1 MKTTTTAIP
10 TSLPSASG
18 HDFTSSLEKC
28 VTVPRPALGAGRSS
42 RRLAKDSKPIAD
54 IRLGELLAR
63 AGLLPRARLD
73 AALARQAQHNGKLG
87 ALLVELELLDEAEL
101 YAVLAL
107 QGSLHQAQA
116 EDIILFL
123 RARLGDI
130 LLGAAA
136 ITEHQ
141 LLRALLQQER
151 SGEPL
156 GEILLRQG
164 AISLAVR
171 EGALGFQRTLS
182 SPLRE
187 RFRLGRML
195 LDARIVDATTL
206 EAAIRRQRG
215 ATVKLGDALLE
226 MGAITQDALEAFLK
240 RQRRLLAAL
249 SAGMAAAADAYGLP
263 ARGS

>member
-1 MKTTTTAIP
+1 MAKRSHSTA
-10 TSLPSASG
+10 
-18 HDFTSSLEKC
+18 DF
-28 VTVPRPALGAGRSS
+28 
-42 RRLAKDSKPIAD
+42 
-54 IRLGELLAR
+54 RLGELLTR
-63 AGLLPRARLD
+63 AGLLPRERLD

-87 ALLVELELLDEAEL
+87 ALLVELGLIEEAEL

-107 QGSLHQAQA
+107 QSGLHQAAA
-116 EDIILFL
+116 EDVILFL
-123 RARLGDI
+123 RARLGDV

-171 EGALGFQRTLS
+171 EGALGFQRTLC
-182 SPLRE
+182 SPFRD

-195 LDARIVDATTL
+195 LEASIVDSVTL

-215 ATVKLGDALLE
+215 ARVKLGDALLE
-226 MGAITQDALEAFLK
+226 MGAITQEVLEAFLK

-249 SAGMAAAADAYGLP
+249 AAGMAVAADAHGLP
-263 ARGS
+263 ARAC

>member
-1 MKTTTTAIP
+1 VAKRTRTP
-10 TSLPSASG
+10 P
-18 HDFTSSLEKC
+18 DF
-28 VTVPRPALGAGRSS
+28 
-42 RRLAKDSKPIAD
+42 
-54 IRLGELLAR
+54 RLGELLAR
-63 AGLLPRARLD
+63 AGLVARARLD
-73 AALARQAQHNGKLG
+73 AALERQATHNGKLG
-87 ALLVELELLDEAEL
+87 ALLVELGLLEEAEL

-107 QGSLHQAQA
+107 QSNLHQAAA
-116 EDIILFL
+116 EDVILFL

-136 ITEHQ
+136 VTEHQ

-156 GEILLRQG
+156 GEILVRQG
-164 AISLAVR
+164 AISVAVR

-182 SPLRE
+182 SPFRE

-195 LDARIVDATTL
+195 LEAGIVDPVTL

-215 ATVKLGDALLE
+215 ARVKLGDALLE
-226 MGAITQDALEAFLK
+226 MGALTQEVLEAFLK

-249 SAGMAAAADAYGLP
+249 AAGMAAAADAHGLP
-263 ARGS
+263 TRAC

>member
-1 MKTTTTAIP
+1 
-10 TSLPSASG
+10 
-18 HDFTSSLEKC
+18 
-28 VTVPRPALGAGRSS
+28 
-42 RRLAKDSKPIAD
+42 LAKRPKSTPDY
-54 IRLGELLAR
+54 RLGELLIR
-63 AGLLPRARLD
+63 AGLLARAPLD

-87 ALLVELELLDEAEL
+87 ALLLELGLIEEAEL

-107 QGSLHQAQA
+107 QSSLHQAAA
-116 EDIILFL
+116 EDVILFL

-141 LLRALLQQER
+141 LLRALLQQEHT
-151 SGEPL
+151 GEPL
-156 GEILLRQG
+156 GEVLVRQG
-164 AISLAVR
+164 AISVAVR

-195 LDARIVDATTL
+195 LEASIVDAVTL

-215 ATVKLGDALLE
+215 ARVKLGDALLE
-226 MGAITQDALEAFLK
+226 MGAITQEVLEAFLR

-249 SAGMAAAADAYGLP
+249 AAGMAVAADAHGLP
-263 ARGS
+263 RAC

>member
-1 MKTTTTAIP
+1 
-10 TSLPSASG
+10 
-18 HDFTSSLEKC
+18 
-28 VTVPRPALGAGRSS
+28 
-42 RRLAKDSKPIAD
+42 LAKQTLRTPAD
-54 IRLGELLAR
+54 FRLGELLTR
-63 AGLLPRARLD
+63 AGLLPRERLD
-73 AALARQAQHNGKLG
+73 AALGRQVKHNGKLG
-87 ALLVELELLDEAEL
+87 ALLVELGLLEEAEL

-107 QGSLHQAQA
+107 QTVLHQTEA
-116 EDIILFL
+116 EDVILFL

-130 LLGAAA
+130 LIGAAA
-136 ITEHQ
+136 VTEEQ

-156 GEILLRQG
+156 GEILVRQG

-182 SPLRE
+182 SPLRD

-195 LDARIVDATTL
+195 LEAGIVDAVTL

-215 ATVKLGDALLE
+215 ARVKLGDALLE
-226 MGAITQDALEAFLK
+226 MGVITQEVLEAFLK

-249 SAGMAAAADAYGLP
+249 AAGMAAAAEAHGVP
-263 ARGS
+263 RAC

>member
-1 MKTTTTAIP
+1 MTRRNHKTTP
-10 TSLPSASG
+10 DL
-18 HDFTSSLEKC
+18 
-28 VTVPRPALGAGRSS
+28 
-42 RRLAKDSKPIAD
+42 
-54 IRLGELLAR
+54 RLGELLTR

-73 AALARQAQHNGKLG
+73 AALAEQVTHNGKLG
-87 ALLVELELLDEAEL
+87 ALLVELGLIEEAEL
-101 YAVLAL
+101 YAVLDL
-107 QGSLHQAQA
+107 QSGLHMAAA
-116 EDIILFL
+116 EDVILFL

-136 ITEHQ
+136 LSEEQ

-156 GEILLRQG
+156 GEILVRQG
-164 AISLAVR
+164 AISVAVR

-182 SPLRE
+182 SPFRE

-195 LDARIVDATTL
+195 LEAAIVDPVTL

-215 ATVKLGDALLE
+215 ARVKLGDALLE
-226 MGAITQDALEAFLK
+226 MNVITQEVLEAFLK

-249 SAGMAAAADAYGLP
+249 AAGMALAADAHGLP
-263 ARGS
+263 SRAT

>member
-1 MKTTTTAIP
+1 
-10 TSLPSASG
+10 
-18 HDFTSSLEKC
+18 
-28 VTVPRPALGAGRSS
+28 
-42 RRLAKDSKPIAD
+42 LAKKTKPTAD
-54 IRLGELLAR
+54 FRLGELLTR

-73 AALARQAQHNGKLG
+73 AALERQVKHNGKLG
-87 ALLVELELLDEAEL
+87 ALLVELELIDEAEL

-107 QGSLHQAQA
+107 QTSLHHAQA
-116 EDIILFL
+116 EDVILFL

-136 ITEHQ
+136 VTEHQ

-164 AISLAVR
+164 VISLAVR

-187 RFRLGRML
+187 RLRLGCML
-195 LDARIVDATTL
+195 LEARIVDPVTL

-215 ATVKLGDALLE
+215 ARVKLGDALLE
-226 MGAITQDALEAFLK
+226 MGAITQDVLEAFLK

-249 SAGMAAAADAYGLP
+249 AAGMAAAADAHGLP

>member
-1 MKTTTTAIP
+1 
-10 TSLPSASG
+10 
-18 HDFTSSLEKC
+18 
-28 VTVPRPALGAGRSS
+28 
-42 RRLAKDSKPIAD
+42 
-54 IRLGELLAR
+54 
-63 AGLLPRARLD
+63 
-73 AALARQAQHNGKLG
+73 LARQAQHNGKLG
-87 ALLVELELLDEAEL
+87 ALLVDIGLIEEAEL

-107 QGSLHQAQA
+107 QSSLHQAAA
-116 EDIILFL
+116 EDVILFL

-156 GEILLRQG
+156 GEILVRQG

-182 SPLRE
+182 SPFRE
-187 RFRLGRML
+187 RLRLGRML
-195 LDARIVDATTL
+195 LEAGIVDAVTL
-206 EAAIRRQRG
+206 EAAVRRQRG
-215 ATVKLGDALLE
+215 ARVKLGDALLE
-226 MGAITQDALEAFLK
+226 MGAVTQDVLEAHLK

-249 SAGMAAAADAYGLP
+249 AAGMAVAAEAHGLP
-263 ARGS
+263 ARAA

>member
-1 MKTTTTAIP
+1 M
-10 TSLPSASG
+10 S
-18 HDFTSSLEKC
+18 
-28 VTVPRPALGAGRSS
+28 
-42 RRLAKDSKPIAD
+42 
-54 IRLGELLAR
+54 
-63 AGLLPRARLD
+63 RARLD
-73 AALARQAQHNGKLG
+73 AALERQAEHNGKLG
-87 ALLVELELLDEAEL
+87 ALLVELGLIDEAEL

-107 QGSLHQAQA
+107 QSSLNQAA
-116 EDIILFL
+116 SEDVVLFL

-136 ITEHQ
+136 VDDQQ
-141 LLRALLQQER
+141 LLRALLQQEQ

-156 GEILLRQG
+156 GEILVRQG
-164 AISLAVR
+164 AISVAVR

-195 LDARIVDATTL
+195 VEAGIVDPVTL

-215 ATVKLGDALLE
+215 ARVKLGDALLE
-226 MGAITQDALEAFLK
+226 MNVLTQDVLETFLK

-249 SAGMAAAADAYGLP
+249 AAGMAVAADAHGLP
-263 ARGS
+263 ARAC

>member
-1 MKTTTTAIP
+1 
-10 TSLPSASG
+10 
-18 HDFTSSLEKC
+18 
-28 VTVPRPALGAGRSS
+28 
-42 RRLAKDSKPIAD
+42 LAKRTKSTPDF
-54 IRLGELLAR
+54 RLGELLTR

-73 AALARQAQHNGKLG
+73 AALARQAQHNGRLG
-87 ALLVELELLDEAEL
+87 ALLVELGLIEEAEL

-107 QGSLHQAQA
+107 QSSLHQAEA
-116 EDIILFL
+116 EDVVLFL

-195 LDARIVDATTL
+195 LEATIVDPVTL

-215 ATVKLGDALLE
+215 ARVKLGDALLE
-226 MGAITQDALEAFLK
+226 MGAITQEVLEAFLK

-249 SAGMAAAADAYGLP
+249 AAGMAVAADAHGLP
-263 ARGS
+263 GRAC

>member
-1 MKTTTTAIP
+1 LARRPKT
-10 TSLPSASG
+10 
-18 HDFTSSLEKC
+18 
-28 VTVPRPALGAGRSS
+28 
-42 RRLAKDSKPIAD
+42 KPD
-54 IRLGELLAR
+54 YRLGELLAR
-63 AGLLPRARLD
+63 AGLVPRERLD
-73 AALARQAQHNGKLG
+73 AALGRQAQHNGKLG
-87 ALLVELELLDEAEL
+87 ALLVELGLIEEAEL
-101 YAVLAL
+101 YAVLTL
-107 QGSLHQAQA
+107 QSSLHQAAA
-116 EDIILFL
+116 EDVILFL

-156 GEILLRQG
+156 GEILVRQG
-164 AISLAVR
+164 AISVAVR

-182 SPLRE
+182 SPFRE

-195 LDARIVDATTL
+195 LEAGIVDAVTL

-215 ATVKLGDALLE
+215 ARVKLGDALLE
-226 MGAITQDALEAFLK
+226 MGAVTQDVLEAHLK

-249 SAGMAAAADAYGLP
+249 AAGMAVAAEAHGLP
-263 ARGS
+263 ARAA

>member
-1 MKTTTTAIP
+1 MGKSTKPNA
-10 TSLPSASG
+10 
-18 HDFTSSLEKC
+18 DF
-28 VTVPRPALGAGRSS
+28 
-42 RRLAKDSKPIAD
+42 
-54 IRLGELLAR
+54 RLGELLTR

-73 AALARQAQHNGKLG
+73 AALERQVKHNGKLG
-87 ALLVELELLDEAEL
+87 ALLVELGLIDEAEL

-107 QGSLHQAQA
+107 QTSLHQAEA
-116 EDIILFL
+116 EDVILFL

-141 LLRALLQQER
+141 LLRSLLQQER

-164 AISLAVR
+164 VISLAVR

-182 SPLRE
+182 SPLRD

-195 LDARIVDATTL
+195 LEARIVDPTTL

-215 ATVKLGDALLE
+215 ARVKLGDTLLE
-226 MGAITQDALEAFLK
+226 MGAITQEVLEAFLK

-249 SAGMAAAADAYGLP
+249 AAGMAAAADAHGLP

>member
-1 MKTTTTAIP
+1 VAKKTRTP
-10 TSLPSASG
+10 P
-18 HDFTSSLEKC
+18 DY
-28 VTVPRPALGAGRSS
+28 
-42 RRLAKDSKPIAD
+42 
-54 IRLGELLAR
+54 RLGELLTR
-63 AGLLPRARLD
+63 AGLLPRAKLD
-73 AALARQAQHNGKLG
+73 AALERQAARNGKLG
-87 ALLVELELLDEAEL
+87 ALLVELGLIEEAEL

-107 QGSLHQAQA
+107 QSGLHQAEA
-116 EDIILFL
+116 KDVILFL
-123 RARLGDI
+123 RGRFGDI

-136 ITEHQ
+136 VSEHQ
-141 LLRALLQQER
+141 LLHALLQQER

-182 SPLRE
+182 SPFRE

-195 LDARIVDATTL
+195 LEAGIVDPVTL

-215 ATVKLGDALLE
+215 ARVKLGDTLLE
-226 MGAITQDALEAFLK
+226 MGAITQEVLEAFLK

-249 SAGMAAAADAYGLP
+249 AAGMALAAEAYGLP
-263 ARGS
+263 VRAC

>member
-1 MKTTTTAIP
+1 
-10 TSLPSASG
+10 
-18 HDFTSSLEKC
+18 
-28 VTVPRPALGAGRSS
+28 
-42 RRLAKDSKPIAD
+42 LAKRTKSSPDY
-54 IRLGELLAR
+54 RLGELLTR

-73 AALARQAQHNGKLG
+73 AALDQQAQHNGKLG
-87 ALLVELELLDEAEL
+87 ALLVELGLIEEAEL

-107 QGSLHQAQA
+107 QSSLHQAAA
-116 EDIILFL
+116 EDVILFL

-151 SGEPL
+151 TGEPL
-156 GEILLRQG
+156 GEILVRQG

-182 SPLRE
+182 SPFRD

-195 LDARIVDATTL
+195 LEASIVDAVTL

-215 ATVKLGDALLE
+215 ARVKLGDALLE
-226 MGAITQDALEAFLK
+226 MGAITQEVLEAFLK

-249 SAGMAAAADAYGLP
+249 AAGMAVAADAHGLP
-263 ARGS
+263 ARAA

>member
-1 MKTTTTAIP
+1 
-10 TSLPSASG
+10 
-18 HDFTSSLEKC
+18 
-28 VTVPRPALGAGRSS
+28 
-42 RRLAKDSKPIAD
+42 LAKRTQSTPDL
-54 IRLGELLAR
+54 RLGELLIR
-63 AGLLPRARLD
+63 AGLLPRTRLD
-73 AALARQAQHNGKLG
+73 AALDRQAKHNGKLG
-87 ALLVELELLDEAEL
+87 ALLVELRLIDEAEL

-107 QGSLHQAQA
+107 QSNLHQTEA
-116 EDIILFL
+116 EDVILFL

-136 ITEHQ
+136 ITEPQ

-182 SPLRE
+182 SPLRD

-195 LDARIVDATTL
+195 LEAGIVDPVTL

-215 ATVKLGDALLE
+215 ARVKLGDALLE
-226 MGAITQDALEAFLK
+226 MGAITQEVLEAFLK

-249 SAGMAAAADAYGLP
+249 AAGMALAADAHGLP
-263 ARGS
+263 ARAS

>member
-1 MKTTTTAIP
+1 LRTKSTP
-10 TSLPSASG
+10 
-18 HDFTSSLEKC
+18 DF
-28 VTVPRPALGAGRSS
+28 
-42 RRLAKDSKPIAD
+42 
-54 IRLGELLAR
+54 RLGELLTR

-73 AALARQAQHNGKLG
+73 AVLAHQLKNNGKLG
-87 ALLVELELLDEAEL
+87 ALLVELGLIEEAEL

-107 QGSLHQAQA
+107 QSGLHQAEA
-116 EDIILFL
+116 EDVILFL

-182 SPLRE
+182 SPFRD

-195 LDARIVDATTL
+195 LEAGIVDATTL

-215 ATVKLGDALLE
+215 ARVKLGDALLE
-226 MGAITQDALEAFLK
+226 MGVVTQEILEDFLK

-249 SAGMAAAADAYGLP
+249 AAGMAVAAHAHGVP
-263 ARGS
+263 ARAC

>member
-1 MKTTTTAIP
+1 LVKR
-10 TSLPSASG
+10 SAP
-18 HDFTSSLEKC
+18 DF
-28 VTVPRPALGAGRSS
+28 
-42 RRLAKDSKPIAD
+42 
-54 IRLGELLAR
+54 RLGELLTR
-63 AGLLPRARLD
+63 AGLLPRSRLD
-73 AALARQAQHNGKLG
+73 AALDRQAKHNGKLG
-87 ALLVELELLDEAEL
+87 ALLVELALIEEAEL

-107 QGSLHQAQA
+107 QSGLYRAEA
-116 EDIILFL
+116 EDVILFL

-151 SGEPL
+151 TGEPL

-164 AISLAVR
+164 AISVAVR

-182 SPLRE
+182 SPFRD

-195 LDARIVDATTL
+195 LEAGIIDPVTL

-215 ATVKLGDALLE
+215 ARVKLGDALLE
-226 MGAITQDALEAFLK
+226 MGAITQEVLEAFLK

-249 SAGMAAAADAYGLP
+249 AAGMAVAADAHGVP
-263 ARGS
+263 ARAC